1 MGKQMAES
9 FSKATANY
17 DEPTDGDGLVCRKP
31 LLLYLALSLSAI
43 GALIAQKY
51 GGSIDQPVYYV
62 SRALREVETRYP

>member
-1 MGKQMAES
+1 MAES

-51 GGSIDQPVYYV
+51 GGSID
-62 SRALREVETRYP
+62 

>member
-1 MGKQMAES
+1 MEES

-17 DEPTDGDGLVCRKP
+17 DEPTDGDGLVRRKP

-51 GGSIDQPVYYV
+51 GGSIEQPVYYI
-62 SRALREVETRYP
+62 SHALREVETRYP